1 LRAALD
7 VARDVPVAIDRADIP
22 DWLARQLEQPVPDR
36 ATVVFHSIVWQYL
49 TDDERATAAA
59 VLGNAGN
66 RATGNAPL
74 AWLRLEPSPDLT
86 HTELRVTAWPGG
98 EDRLLARGQ
107 YHLGPV
113 QWVA

>member
-1 LRAALD
+1 
-7 VARDVPVAIDRADIP
+7 VARNIPVAIDRSDIP
-22 DWLARQLEQPVPDR
+22 DWLAREINEPVPDR

-49 TDDERATAAA
+49 TDDERATAEA
-59 VLGNAGN
+59 VLATAGD
-66 RATGNAPL
+66 RATADAPL

-98 EDRLLARGQ
+98 EDRLLARGH